1 MAEPP
6 VLIAGAGPVGLI
18 LALGLA
24 RGGHRI
30 EVFESRPDQHSE
42 PRAATIHPS
51 TLDMMDDYGL
61 YREIEPRGLVAP
73 IVHYW
78 DRAADELIAAFD
90 HSVLEGETRHP
101 WVLQCEQNKVEQS
114 AYHLLDAFPD
124 VAVHFATSLT
134 GFSQDADGVTGT
146 VTDPDGSTRTIRGN
160 YLIGCDGVR
169 SVVRETLGIE
179 FEGFTYPDRAVII
192 GTPFD
197 FMAAKGYALRNY
209 FSDPDQWA
217 NLFKI
222 SWDGPPGIW
231 RLVLP
236 TRPEE
241 PAEEILSEEGLQA
254 RLQRFHP
261 IAGDY
266 EVALSN
272 LYTVHQRVAQD
283 YRVGRVVL
291 AGDAAHVNSP
301 IGGLGMNT
309 GIHDAVNLA
318 EKMDRLLRG
327 EADAAVLD
335 HYTRQRRHVALT
347 HTKAQTMRNKQRLE
361 TRDPAVR
368 RKNHDELREASRD
381 PARAKAFLMQT
392 ALIDGVREAAAID

>member
-1 MAEPP
+1 MTTACT
-6 VLIAGAGPVGLI
+6 AKSSRGAW
-18 LALGLA
+18 
-24 RGGHRI
+24 
-30 EVFESRPDQHSE
+30 S
-42 PRAATIHPS
+42 
-51 TLDMMDDYGL
+51 
-61 YREIEPRGLVAP
+61 AP

-78 DRAADELIAAFD
+78 DRAADQRIAEFD
-90 HSVLEGETRHP
+90 HAVLDGETRHP

-114 AYHLLDAFPD
+114 ACRMLDALPE
-124 VAVHFATSLT
+124 ATVHFSTRVSGL
-134 GFSQDADGVTGT
+134 SQDADGVSATVIGPDGTAGT
-146 VTDPDGSTRTIRGN
+146 VRGSH
-160 YLIGCDGVR
+160 LIGCDGGH
-169 SVVRETLGIE
+169 SVVREALGIA

-222 SWDGPPGIW
+222 SWDGPPGVW

-241 PAEEILSEEGLQA
+241 PEEEILSEGGLQE
-254 RLQRFHP
+254 RLQRFHA

-266 EVALSN
+266 EIAISN
-272 LYTVHQRVAQD
+272 LYTVHQRVAAD
-283 YRVGRVVL
+283 YRKGRVVL

-327 EADAAVLD
+327 EADEGILD

-361 TRDPAVR
+361 ARDPAVR
-368 RKNHDELREASRD
+368 RKNHDELREASLD
-381 PARAKAFLMQT
+381 PVRAKAFLMRT
-392 ALIDGVREAAAID
+392 ALIDGVREAAAIE